1 MRCETIMKDDVL
13 YVLPTESAQRAAI
26 IMRAENVGFLPVC
39 DEGGC
44 VLGTLTDRDLAMR
57 VCTVGVAAS
66 AVSVGA
72 VMTRDLVACR
82 PEDDLTV
89 AERLMAEHGKS
100 RILITDGAT
109 RLLGIVSLS
118 DVVKRDSNKHAA
130 HTLRKIVERE
140 YRY

>member
-1 MRCETIMKDDVL
+1 MRCETIMKEDVM
-13 YVLPTESAQRAAI
+13 YVLPTDSAQRAAL

-44 VLGTLTDRDLAMR
+44 VVGTLTDRDLAIR
-57 VCTVGVAAS
+57 VCTSGVPAS
-66 AVSVGA
+66 EISVAA

-82 PEDDLTV
+82 PDDDLAD
-89 AERLMAEHGKS
+89 AERKMAEYGKS

-109 RLLGIVSLS
+109 RLLGVISLT
-118 DVVKRDSNKHAA
+118 DVVTRDSNKHAA

-140 YRY
+140 YR